1 MSNTLAK
8 DIGQIQSGLN
18 NLWTNANNSASIAT
32 SSLNHQA
39 DMQNIID
46 QENQRLQAKKQQIG
60 SAVANTQRTIALNE
74 SYRKR
79 QVQFIYIL
87 LLLILGLLI
96 YLFLRN
102 IEMFFPFIPSFI
114 VDFLTILAMS
124 IIFIY
129 IAFLLR
135 DISLRSNTNFDEL
148 NLPPPVI
155 NTAENAEAQRNAAMN
170 IGDVLGA
177 IGYGNSCIGES
188 CCDTTVSEWNMG
200 TMKCVKKCTNADEAA
215 YKGTCYKSGASIT
228 DGSSTLTTGTDLVMC
243 GKAWIPQGQRCFVSE
258 NFEPMTNGP
267 QPHAASEVNLYSR
280 V

>member
-1 MSNTLAK
+1 MTVADEVGN
-8 DIGQIQSGLN
+8 IQSGLN
-18 NLWTNANNSASIAT
+18 NLWTSTINSASIAT
-32 SSLNHQA
+32 SSLNHQN

-60 SAVANTQRTIALNE
+60 GAIANTQRTIALNE

-129 IAFLLR
+129 IVFLLR
-135 DISLRSNTNFDEL
+135 NISLRRNTNFDEL

-188 CCDTTVSEWNMG
+188 CCDTTVSQWNMG
-200 TMKCVKKCTNADEAA
+200 TMKCVKKCDAAGQAA
-215 YKGTCYKSGASIT
+215 YKGNCYTSGNTIA
-228 DGSSTLTTGTDLVMC
+228 DGSSSLTAGTDLVMC
-243 GKAWIPQGQRCFVSE
+243 GKAWIPKGQLCFVSE